1 MRKLVTF
8 RVIDEIKPHDNADK
22 LELALIGGWQ
32 CIVKKD
38 DFKAGELV
46 IFFEIDSLLPIKP
59 EFEFLRQ
66 YSYIQKEWLKSESN
80 PEGERFRL
88 KTVRLRQEISQGLI
102 IPIPQDDEVL
112 QNMIKQEVSD
122 IEYDIFDLD
131 LSEHF
136 GVIKYDPPEKI
147 LSARM
152 GGRPRGDFPAWI
164 RKTDQER
171 IQNID
176 FKQFH
181 ESIKTGEV
189 FEVTQKY
196 DGSSLTCF
204 YLLPDSQYADE
215 KYNGLGICS
224 RNVYLKHQADE
235 NNHDVGN
242 NAFVQTVFNT
252 KLNEAIEKTA
262 KTLGYDI
269 AVQGELIGEGIQEN
283 LHGIQGYQ
291 LHVFDIFNIT
301 KQKYLLPD
309 ERKEVFKLLKY
320 NGFTDYHVDNHTY
333 LCGVFS
339 LRSLWGNIMQEQS
352 DESDELHPQHISEMR
367 EIILAYTEYTLPSG
381 NPNEGLV
388 FKSHSRDF
396 SFKAVSNS
404 YLLLK
409 G

>member
-1 MRKLVTF
+1 MIR
-8 RVIDEIKPHDNADK
+8 IHDLIADV
-22 LELALIGGWQ
+22 Q
-32 CIVKKD
+32 CTKILQT
-38 DFKAGELV
+38 E
-46 IFFEIDSLLPIKP
+46 
-59 EFEFLRQ
+59 
-66 YSYIQKEWLKSESN
+66 
-80 PEGERFRL
+80 
-88 KTVRLRQEISQGLI
+88 GLI
-102 IPIPQDDEVL
+102 YNTNCDVMEILLD
-112 QNMIKQEVSD
+112 
-122 IEYDIFDLD
+122 FD
-131 LSEHF
+131 LSELF

-171 IQNID
+171 IQNIN
-176 FKQFH
+176 FKQFQ
-181 ESIKTGEV
+181 ESIKSGEV

-235 NNHDVGN
+235 NNPDVGN
-242 NAFVQTVFNT
+242 NVFVKTVFET

-269 AVQGELIGEGIQEN
+269 AVQGELIGEGIQDN
-283 LHGIQGYQ
+283 LHGVQGYQ

-309 ERKEVFKLLKY
+309 ERKAVFKLLKD
-320 NGFTDYHVDNHTY
+320 NGFIDFHVESHPY

-339 LRSLWGNIMQEQS
+339 LQGLWTNIMLADSE
-352 DESDELHPQHISEMR
+352 ESDELHPRHISDMR
-367 EIILAYTEYTLPSG
+367 EIVLSYTEYTLPSG

>member
-1 MRKLVTF
+1 MTRMLLEIVEGLDVT
-8 RVIDEIKPHDNADK
+8 D
-22 LELALIGGWQ
+22 
-32 CIVKKD
+32 
-38 DFKAGELV
+38 
-46 IFFEIDSLLPIKP
+46 LL
-59 EFEFLRQ
+59 
-66 YSYIQKEWLKSESN
+66 
-80 PEGERFRL
+80 
-88 KTVRLRQEISQGLI
+88 
-102 IPIPQDDEVL
+102 
-112 QNMIKQEVSD
+112 
-122 IEYDIFDLD
+122 
-131 LSEHF
+131 

-171 IQNID
+171 IQNIN
-176 FKQFH
+176 FKQFQ
-181 ESIKTGEV
+181 ESIKSGEV

-235 NNHDVGN
+235 NNPDVGN
-242 NAFVQTVFNT
+242 NAFVKTVFET

-269 AVQGELIGEGIQEN
+269 AVQGELIGEGIQDN
-283 LHGIQGYQ
+283 LHGVQGYQ

-309 ERKEVFKLLKY
+309 ERKAVFKLLKD
-320 NGFTDYHVDNHTY
+320 NGFIDFHVESHPY

-339 LRSLWGNIMQEQS
+339 LKNLWQNVIIETGRFNLAE
-352 DESDELHPQHISEMR
+352 ENELHPEHISGMR